1 VISLVLG
8 LQMWN
13 KQAQNLDL
21 AYVCVRGFSLVILP
35 AMDVELINSSDKS
48 RSLPAIPQPQ
58 FRKDIAHMYSDCV
71 FRNA

>member
-1 VISLVLG
+1 MISLALG
-8 LQMWN
+8 LQMCN

-21 AYVCVRGFSLVILP
+21 AYECARGFSLVILP
-35 AMDVELINSSDKS
+35 TMDVELNNSPDKS